1 MQIDP
6 VLLHVVLVLILVGV
20 FLGLINR
27 YIPMAGSIKS
37 ILNGVVVILT
47 LIYVL
52 QVFHVIGA
60 IGGFHF

>member
-37 ILNGVVVILT
+37 ILNGVVIVVT

-52 QVFHVIGA
+52 QMFRVIGA

>member
-1 MQIDP
+1 MSIDP
-6 VLLHVVLVLILVGV
+6 VLLHVIIALIVVGV
-20 FLGLINR
+20 FLGLVNR

-37 ILNGVVVILT
+37 LLNGVVLIVM

-52 QVFHVIGA
+52 QMFHIIGA